1 MVTDEECRSLLHAG
15 SIIKPNPDISGI
27 GVMLAFLISAYVS
40 FTAILGAY
48 ISGMVEPELLASV
61 DSRIMRIRS
70 RVEKHPRIHRVLRQT
85 VLAFS
90 DQQIVTGI
98 AIMIAGF
105 VGLHKGDIS
114 VYHYQIVLYLA
125 WLSSSVHLSALTLLR
140 PYLNAHPGVKAWRL
154 TGMLVLFL
162 MLVIG
167 LVPTVSYDWGIVS
180 YSGTGSI
187 SVGKDQPTGW
197 GMPAVCFWGKA
208 YGDGVNNDAPI
219 GYILLVVSYLWKVG
233 DLFASTRSLYGSR
246 VRRPLERM
254 IASALSKPARRYV
267 ETRRRR
273 WLWQFRMLLVPTV
286 PLIAFLELL
295 ASFSASLW
303 ISVLGLVFGTVQ
315 VVVPRN
321 QNYEQIAS
329 QEDEWGF
336 GQLVPLVLL
345 IQPLGAISEHLYT
358 GRRMNA
364 NAQANGDALGE
375 NRTDARDEPR
385 VRSQPGESKGPTT
398 EARTAASERPKVL
411 IEILGRTERRQTL
424 QGIGA
429 DVRRSLSD
437 VLLSSRLLTVL
448 VILLHLTL
456 LFGTVLIL
464 FLDVIS
470 IGILRGQN
478 WQFALL
484 AIAFYVA
491 ASWGTMLLFAPFS
504 RLGRGIAEHRE
515 VFHEEGRERS

>member
-167 LVPTVSYDWGIVS
+167 L
-180 YSGTGSI
+180 
-187 SVGKDQPTGW
+187 
-197 GMPAVCFWGKA
+197 C
-208 YGDGVNNDAPI
+208 
-219 GYILLVVSYLWKVG
+219 
-233 DLFASTRSLYGSR
+233 
-246 VRRPLERM
+246 PL
-254 IASALSKPARRYV
+254 SA
-267 ETRRRR
+267 T
-273 WLWQFRMLLVPTV
+273 T
-286 PLIAFLELL
+286 
-295 ASFSASLW
+295 
-303 ISVLGLVFGTVQ
+303 
-315 VVVPRN
+315 
-321 QNYEQIAS
+321 
-329 QEDEWGF
+329 
-336 GQLVPLVLL
+336 
-345 IQPLGAISEHLYT
+345 
-358 GRRMNA
+358 
-364 NAQANGDALGE
+364 
-375 NRTDARDEPR
+375 
-385 VRSQPGESKGPTT
+385 GES
-398 EARTAASERPKVL
+398 
-411 IEILGRTERRQTL
+411 
-424 QGIGA
+424 
-429 DVRRSLSD
+429 
-437 VLLSSRLLTVL
+437 
-448 VILLHLTL
+448 
-456 LFGTVLIL
+456 
-464 FLDVIS
+464 
-470 IGILRGQN
+470 
-478 WQFALL
+478 
-484 AIAFYVA
+484 
-491 ASWGTMLLFAPFS
+491 
-504 RLGRGIAEHRE
+504 
-515 VFHEEGRERS
+515 